1 MLHRLGTIVMSVFN
15 MEKQK
20 KILVL
25 CGGKFAFQTLQ
36 ILAYEKF
43 ICGIGI
49 GKSSDT
55 IIEALERE
63 SEDSNIGFKSFQ
75 NKKSIT
81 EMRSWIDIIQP
92 DYIFCISFPFLL
104 PETVLSYG
112 RDKFIN
118 FHPGPLPQY
127 RGPMP
132 IFEVVKNQETETAI
146 CAHFMNTK
154 FDEGNIIFNDP
165 VAVET
170 GDTYGRLTVKLS
182 ERIAQVALNMAN
194 MIQFANTIPS
204 QPQDENLSCYYEKP
218 ELADT
223 YINWKRMSANE
234 IISLIN
240 ACNPWNTGADASL
253 YGEQIKIISATLLDQ
268 PHNNEVG
275 TIVSMTNTLNIA
287 CDDNKQIAV
296 EVLRTDYGIMTA
308 QQFTAL
314 RPILTND
321 LIKTWN

>member
-1 MLHRLGTIVMSVFN
+1 MSVFD

-36 ILAYEKF
+36 LLAYEKF
-43 ICGIGI
+43 ICAIGI

-63 SEDSNIGFKSFQ
+63 SEDSNIGFKSFP

-104 PETVLSYG
+104 PEAVLSYG
-112 RDKFIN
+112 LDKFIN

-132 IFEVVKNQETETAI
+132 IFEVLKNQETETAI
-146 CAHFMNTK
+146 CAHFMNAR

-165 VAVET
+165 ITIET
-170 GDTYGRLTVKLS
+170 GETYGKLTVKLS
-182 ERIAQVALNMAN
+182 ERMAQVALNMAN
-194 MIQFANTIPS
+194 MIQFSSTIPS
-204 QPQDENLSCYYEKP
+204 QQQDENLSYYYEKP
-218 ELADT
+218 ELTDT
-223 YINWKRMSANE
+223 YINWKRMSASE

-253 YGEQIKIISATLLDQ
+253 YGEQIKVISATLLDL
-268 PHNNEVG
+268 PHNNQTG

-287 CDDNKQIAV
+287 CEENQQIAI
-296 EVLRTDYGIMTA
+296 EILSTDSGIMTA
-308 QQFTAL
+308 QQFVAL
-314 RPILTND
+314 KPILTND
-321 LIKTWN
+321 LIKI

>member
-1 MLHRLGTIVMSVFN
+1 MSVFD

-36 ILAYEKF
+36 LLAYEKF

-63 SEDSNIGFKSFQ
+63 SEDSNIGFKSFP

-92 DYIFCISFPFLL
+92 DYIFSISFPFLL

-112 RDKFIN
+112 QDKFIN

-132 IFEVVKNQETETAI
+132 IFEVLKNQETETAI
-146 CAHFMNTK
+146 CAHFMNAR

-165 VAVET
+165 VTIET
-170 GDTYGRLTVKLS
+170 EDTYGKLTVKLS
-182 ERIAQVALNMAN
+182 ERMAQVALNMAN
-194 MIQFANTIPS
+194 MIQFASTIPS
-204 QPQDENLSCYYEKP
+204 QPQDENLSYYYEKP

-223 YINWKRMSANE
+223 YINWKRMSGSE

-240 ACNPWNTGADASL
+240 ACNPWNSGADATL
-253 YGEQIKIISATLLDQ
+253 TGEHIKIIMAYLLDK
-268 PHNNEVG
+268 PHNNHPG
-275 TIVSMTNTLNIA
+275 TIVSITDTINVA
-287 CDDNKQIAV
+287 CDDNKQIAI
-296 EVLRTDYGIMTA
+296 EILSTEQGIMTVK
-308 QQFTAL
+308 QF
-314 RPILTND
+314 ILLNP
-321 LIKTWN
+321 LMENAFN

>member
-1 MLHRLGTIVMSVFN
+1 

-36 ILAYEKF
+36 LLAYEKF

-49 GKSSDT
+49 GKSNDT
-55 IIEALERE
+55 IIEALEKE
-63 SEDSNIGFKSFQ
+63 SENNNIGFKSFP

-112 RDKFIN
+112 ENKFIN
-118 FHPGPLPQY
+118 FHSGPLPQY

-132 IFEVVKNQETETAI
+132 IFEVLKNQETETAI
-146 CAHFMNTK
+146 CAHFMNAR

-165 VAVET
+165 IIIEKE
-170 GDTYGRLTVKLS
+170 DTYGKLTVKLS
-182 ERIAQVALNMAN
+182 ERIAHVALNMAN
-194 MIQFANTIPS
+194 MIQFASIIPS
-204 QPQDENLSCYYEKP
+204 QPQDENLSYYYEKP

-223 YINWKRMSANE
+223 YINWKRMSAHE

-268 PHNNEVG
+268 PHNSQVG

-287 CDDNKQIAV
+287 CEDNQQIAV
-296 EVLRTDYGIMTA
+296 EILSTDYGIMTA
-308 QQFTAL
+308 QQFAVL
-314 RPILTND
+314 RPTITND
-321 LIKTWN
+321 LIKM